1 MRFLFCCNTL
11 HGFCNFRL
19 DVVRHLAE
27 KGNEILIVYPHL
39 DGDDLLIAGLPK
51 GCNAVKCSMSP
62 TGKNLFRDI
71 KLFVELRRII
81 ERHKPDIVFNYT
93 IKPNIYGGLASAMIG
108 VPSVAVVPGLGY
120 SFTNRGVFCSLLRK
134 FYVWSLK
141 KASCV
146 VTLNKSDQKAL
157 KKQGIEDVVLFDGGE
172 GVNLERFTFSEG
184 DFSFPRFLMVARL
197 LYDKGYSEFVV
208 AAKAVK
214 ANYPEVQFD
223 IAGTL
228 NESNPSGVPES
239 VVRNDEASGFIR
251 YLGYVEDIGGQLS
264 DPNTVVVLPSY
275 YREGMNR
282 SLMEACACGRPVITT
297 SLPGL
302 REIVEDGV
310 NGFLVKPKDEDDLI
324 KAIVSFLQLPVD
336 KRRQM
341 GLESRKLAEDR
352 FDVRRVLSSYEAI
365 IKKIIE
371 DDV

>member
-51 GCNAVKCSMSP
+51 GCGSVKCSMSP
-62 TGKNLFRDI
+62 TGKNLFKDF
-71 KLFVELRRII
+71 KLFVELRII
-81 ERHKPDIVFNYT
+81 IRRYMPDVVFNYT

-120 SFTNRGVFCSLLRK
+120 SFTNHGVFCSLLRK

-141 KASCV
+141 KASSV
-146 VTLNKSDQKAL
+146 VTLNVSDRQAL
-157 KKQGIEDVVLFDGGE
+157 IDNGIKEVVLLEGGE
-172 GVNLERFTFSEG
+172 GVNLDRFAFTEG
-184 DFSFPRFLMVARL
+184 DFSYPRFLMVARL
-197 LYDKGYSEFVV
+197 LYDKGYSEFVQ

-214 ANYPEVQFD
+214 TTHPEVLFD

-228 NESNPSGVPES
+228 NESNPSGVPEF
-239 VVRNDEASGFIR
+239 VIRADEASGFIR
-251 YLGYVEDIGGQLS
+251 YLGYVEDIGRQLS

-282 SLMEACACGRPVITT
+282 SLMEACASGRPIITT
-297 SLPGL
+297 DLPGL
-302 REIVEDGV
+302 RELVEEGV
-310 NGFLVKPKDEDDLI
+310 NGYLIQPKDKTDLSR
-324 KAIVSFLQLPVD
+324 AIISFLQLPIE

-341 GLESRKLAEDR
+341 GIESRKMVER
-352 FDVRRVLSSYEAI
+352 KFDVRKVISSYDAI
-365 IKKIIE
+365 IQKI
-371 DDV
+371 V